1 MTETIDQPTDL
12 TFEAAMV
19 RLEALTQAMQSNEL
33 PLEEALKAYQEGGEL
48 IKFCQQKLADVAQ
61 KLSVLDG
68 DTLTDLDLDE

>member
-1 MTETIDQPTDL
+1 MTETQNTPENL
-12 TFEAAMV
+12 TFEAAMA
-19 RLEALTQAMQSNEL
+19 RLEALTQAMQSNDM

-68 DTLTDLDLDE
+68 DTLSDLDLDE

>member
-1 MTETIDQPTDL
+1 MTDNLNIDPAL
-12 TFEAAMV
+12 TFEAAMA
-19 RLEALTQAMQSNEL
+19 RLEALTQAMQSNEM

-68 DTLTDLDLDE
+68 ETLSDLNLDE

>member
-1 MTETIDQPTDL
+1 MTDTIEKIESL
-12 TFEAAMV
+12 SFEAAMA

-48 IKFCQQKLADVAQ
+48 IKLCQQKLADVAQ

-68 DTLTDLDLDE
+68 ETLSDLDLDE